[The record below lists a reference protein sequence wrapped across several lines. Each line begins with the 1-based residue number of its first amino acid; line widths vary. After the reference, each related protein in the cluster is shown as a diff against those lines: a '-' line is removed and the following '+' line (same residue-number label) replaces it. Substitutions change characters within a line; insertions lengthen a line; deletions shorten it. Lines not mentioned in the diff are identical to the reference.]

1 MEYINIHTHNK
12 KETGKFILNLFPSDP
27 DIELPGSLFSIG
39 IHPWYITNN
48 DEKRKMKVVREL
60 AQHSSCVA
68 IGETGLDRL
77 SKVDFEEQIAV
88 FRQHIEIAEE
98 VEKPLILHCVK
109 AFNEVIKLKRTTGS
123 QVPWIVHGFNANLHF
138 AQQLISEGFFMSFGK
153 AFIYSGSNAQKALAI
168 VPDDGFFL
176 ETDDSE
182 LSIHD
187 VYAYAARCRNNSLE
201 EIATII
207 EMNFNKTFKL

>member
-27 DIELPGSLFSIG
+27 DTELPGSLFCIG
-39 IHPWYITNN
+39 IHPWYITND
-48 DEKRKMKVVREL
+48 DEKRKMNMVREL

-68 IGETGLDRL
+68 IGETGLDKL
-77 SKVDFEEQIAV
+77 TKTDFNVQIAV

-98 VEKPLILHCVK
+98 VGKPLILHCVK
-109 AFNEVIKLKRTTGS
+109 AFNELIKLKRTTGS
-123 QVPWIVHGFNANLHF
+123 QVPWIVHGFNSSVQTAR
-138 AQQLISEGFFMSFGK
+138 QLIIEGFFLSFGK
-153 AFIYSGSNAQKALAI
+153 ALIYPGSNAHKALAI
-168 VPDDGFFL
+168 VPDDYFFL

-187 VYAYAARCRNNSLE
+187 VYAHAARCRNNSLE